1 MARNYDVMIRNVLI
15 NLIWKAEIRHEG
27 LNKYRVIRRRD
38 RDVVEQMAETK
49 IVAWNEMWKVENGK

>member
-1 MARNYDVMIRNVLI
+1 M
-15 NLIWKAEIRHEG
+15 WKAEIRHEG
-27 LNKYRVIRRRD
+27 LNKYRVIRGRD